1 MIRNKFS
8 RALMLCAMAAMLA
21 LLATGM
27 GNHADARQPD
37 QKVQAQE
44 AGYGQT
50 TGLFGIVEGQIV
62 RLSVWNKG
70 SEEVLARLQFVDE
83 QGKVLM
89 LCDAI
94 IQPGKA
100 AVENWPCCGGL
111 DSQPGPHRVEL
122 QAQFG
127 TNEKRSIG
135 LLVPTVQVTDGTSLA
150 TSWMIGQ
157 EGFAEIRP
165 IWVPSLVAP

>member
-1 MIRNKFS
+1 MTRNKLS
-8 RALMLCAMAAMLA
+8 RALMLCAMAAILA

-27 GNHADARQPD
+27 GNHAEARQPE
-37 QKVQAQE
+37 QKVQPQE

-50 TGLFGIVEGQIV
+50 TGMFGIVDGQTA
-62 RLSVWNKG
+62 RLAVWNKG

-83 QGKVLM
+83 QGKVLIQ
-89 LCDAI
+89 CDAI

-100 AVENWPCCGGL
+100 AVENWPCCGGNIE
-111 DSQPGPHRVEL
+111 PGPHRVEL

-127 TNEKRSIG
+127 TNEKRSVG
-135 LLVPTVQVTDGTSLA
+135 LLVPTVQITDGTSLE
-150 TSWMIGQ
+150 TRWMIGQ

-165 IWVPSLVAP
+165 IWVPSLVAPY